1 MGRILS
7 AIGSVVFLIVIV
19 RLLGFDTSFIYSIL
33 EMIKNGAIDLFHLVQ
48 NTVGNKILI
57 ISGVTLIILLII
69 GKTRWRRA

>member
-69 GKTRWRRA
+69 GKTR